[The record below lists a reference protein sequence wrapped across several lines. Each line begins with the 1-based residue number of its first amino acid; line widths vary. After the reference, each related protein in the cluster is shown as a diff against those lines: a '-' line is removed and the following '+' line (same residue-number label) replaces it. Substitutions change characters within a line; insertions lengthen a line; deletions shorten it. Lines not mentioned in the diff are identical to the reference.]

1 MQQYVTPERPLKQI
15 PVHEQAKRQ
24 QHFNVIKKL
33 LNKTELSRERQ
44 QKQKISNY
52 QNGSGGAEL
61 QSYRQGDDDGGSDM
75 NVEQNLSNHRRSTV
89 VEADDQIMF
98 DENH

>member
-1 MQQYVTPERPLKQI
+1 MQQQYVTPERPQKQI

-44 QKQKISNY
+44 QKQKQNY
-52 QNGSGGAEL
+52 KNGSGGADL
-61 QSYRQGDDDGGSDM
+61 QTYRQGDDDHSDM

-89 VEADDQIMF
+89 VNADDQIMF
-98 DENH
+98 DEGH